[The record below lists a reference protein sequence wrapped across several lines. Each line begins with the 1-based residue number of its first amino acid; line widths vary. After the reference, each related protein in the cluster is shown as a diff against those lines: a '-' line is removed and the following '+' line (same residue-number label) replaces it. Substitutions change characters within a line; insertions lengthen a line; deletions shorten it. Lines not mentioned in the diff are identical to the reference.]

1 MKKTTITFLVAC
13 LIMVTSVKAQSL
25 EDGIKH
31 YNSGRIYSAI
41 NAFEKLLQT
50 SPNNVEATYWLG
62 QSYLENEEIS
72 SARIKNTKELYQKG
86 LQNDPKAALLIIGA
100 GQIDLLENRPA
111 EAKQKFETALEMT
124 KSRKGNDPEML
135 TAVGRA
141 IVETKT
147 GDFKYAIDRLEEAIE
162 RTKNP
167 DTYTLLGTAY
177 RKYGKGDGGGDAY
190 KNYSKA
196 LDKFNGYAPA
206 NLKMAKIF
214 ESQKNWSL
222 VLKYLL
228 DAVAIDPGF
237 SIGYYELFYY
247 YFYRQDYAEA
257 EKQLKKYIDSKKPDS
272 DIQDEYLYAQLC
284 WAKKDF
290 NCAIMKGESVI
301 AELGDKTKPKVYR
314 LLADA
319 ALQNNDLNKAK
330 KYSDLFFQKKNPD
343 DVILPDFETKVSIL
357 AKANANVDEIYTTY
371 IDGTTVDTTL
381 DAKVDFLKK
390 GVAYFKELKDRENE
404 AKMLE
409 KILSIKKEPI
419 INDYFNI
426 ALAYYFNGSHTKS
439 RNVSLT
445 MISKFPD
452 QVYGYDM
459 ALNNSRILDSV
470 KKDSIALQDALNL
483 YEFSKKDIEKYKTT
497 YLSAVKFLAPYYIN
511 DAKDKE
517 NSLIYF
523 RAWKQVDIPNAEA
536 IQGYIDQIEK
546 MPDVKPPSQK
556 AESKAS

>member
-1 MKKTTITFLVAC
+1 MKKTTITFLAAC
-13 LIMVTSVKAQSL
+13 LLLVAGAKAQSL

-31 YNSGRIYSAI
+31 YNYGRIYSAI
-41 NAFEKLLQT
+41 NTFEKILQS

-72 SARIKNTKELYQKG
+72 SARIKTTKELYQKG

-100 GQIDLLENRPA
+100 GQIDLLEHKPA

-124 KSRKGNDPEML
+124 KSRKGNDPDML

-147 GDFKYAIDRLEEAIE
+147 GDFKYAIDRLEEAVE
-162 RTKNP
+162 KSKNP
-167 DTYTLLGTAY
+167 DTYVLLGNAY
-177 RKYGKGDGGGDAY
+177 RKFGKGDGGGDAY

-196 LDKFNGYAPA
+196 LDKFSGYAPA

-228 DAVAIDPGF
+228 DAVAVDPGF
-237 SIGYYELFYY
+237 SVGYYELFYY
-247 YFYRQDYAEA
+247 YFYRQDYPEA
-257 EKQLKKYIDSKKPDS
+257 ERQLKKYIESKKPDS

-284 WAKKDF
+284 WAQKDF
-290 NCAIMKGESVI
+290 NCAIAKAESVI
-301 AELGDKTKPKVYR
+301 AALGDKTKPKVYR

-319 ALQNNDLNKAK
+319 ALQNNDLTKAK
-330 KYSDLFFQKKNPD
+330 KYSDLFFEKKNPD

-357 AKANANVDEIYTTY
+357 AKSNASSEEIYATY
-371 IDGTTVDTTL
+371 IDGTTVDTTV

-390 GVAYFKELKDRENE
+390 GAVFFKDLKQRENE
-404 AKMLE
+404 AKILE
-409 KILSIKKEPI
+409 KILTLKKDPI

-426 ALAYYFNGSHTKS
+426 ALAYYFDGNHPKS
-439 RNVSLT
+439 RDVSLT
-445 MISKFPD
+445 IISKFPD

-459 ALNNSRILDSV
+459 ALNNSRIIDSV
-470 KKDSIALQDALNL
+470 KKDSIALPDALQL

-523 RAWKQVDIPNAEA
+523 KAWKEVDIPNAEA

-556 AESKAS
+556 AESKTP